1 VFVRSKLY
9 KYGRRDGMTD
19 RSVLFVFTN
28 AKPGRDD
35 EFNTWYD
42 GIHAETVLSVEG
54 FVGMKRYRFHS
65 GLSGLYPRMWS
76 YIAAYDV
83 VGDPD
88 RAGALL
94 SEKIASVDT
103 SPGPDVEVKDSQ
115 AWFYTP
121 ISTITSSDFS

>member
-1 VFVRSKLY
+1 V
-9 KYGRRDGMTD
+9 TD
-19 RSVLFVFTN
+19 RSTLFVVTN
-28 AKPGRDD
+28 PKPGRDD
-35 EFNTWYD
+35 EFNKWYD
-42 GIHAETVLSVEG
+42 GIHAQTVLSVDG

-83 VGDPD
+83 EGDPN
-88 RAGALL
+88 RAGKLL

-103 SPGPDVEVKDSQ
+103 SPGPDVDVTDSR

-121 ISTITSSDFS
+121 ISSITPADFS